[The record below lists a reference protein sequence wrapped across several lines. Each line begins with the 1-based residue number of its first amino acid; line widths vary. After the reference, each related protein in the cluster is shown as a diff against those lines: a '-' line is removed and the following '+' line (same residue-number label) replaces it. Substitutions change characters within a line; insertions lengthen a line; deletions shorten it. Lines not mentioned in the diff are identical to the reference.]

1 MEGIKS
7 TIAVEG
13 IRLYA
18 HHGYY
23 REEQVLGG
31 WYLVDIYVRPTD
43 LSEAIEE
50 DDLSYTVNY
59 EQLYE
64 LCKREMAIN
73 SHLIEHLAYR
83 IMDAILAEISG
94 IEHIRLRLS
103 KLAPPVGGEV
113 ARTYVEL
120 EKSIREL

>member
-1 MEGIKS
+1 MKS

-13 IRLYA
+13 IRIYA

-31 WYLVDIYVRPTD
+31 WYLVDIYVRPED
-43 LSEAIEE
+43 LREAVEE
-50 DDLSYTVNY
+50 DDLSATVNY

-64 LCKREMAIN
+64 ICKEEMAIN
-73 SHLIEHLAYR
+73 AHLIEHVAGR
-83 IMDAILAEISG
+83 IMDHILAEITG
-94 IEHIRLRLS
+94 IAHIRLRVS

-120 EKSIREL
+120 EKSIGEL